1 MNNYDMDC
9 EWDDQ
14 FSAITLAVY
23 SGVHTDDRENC
34 RPEDP
39 MLRNLLHVTESC
51 VSFGASAFGC
61 VQKRKLSTPTP
72 PLNEGFFVFPP
83 QPPTVSH
90 LSKKTRIVSAGT
102 NFNAACNIN
111 SRNMVPM

>member
-1 MNNYDMDC
+1 MSNYDMDC

-23 SGVHTDDRENC
+23 SGVHSDDRENC

-39 MLRNLLHVTESC
+39 MLRNLLHMNEHGVD
-51 VSFGASAFGC
+51 FGANAFGC

-72 PLNEGFFVFPP
+72 PLSEGFIVFPP
-83 QPPTVSH
+83 QPVHFSN
-90 LSKKTRIVSAGT
+90 KKTRVISVGA
-102 NFNAACNIN
+102 NFSTACSITPR
-111 SRNMVPM
+111 SMVPM